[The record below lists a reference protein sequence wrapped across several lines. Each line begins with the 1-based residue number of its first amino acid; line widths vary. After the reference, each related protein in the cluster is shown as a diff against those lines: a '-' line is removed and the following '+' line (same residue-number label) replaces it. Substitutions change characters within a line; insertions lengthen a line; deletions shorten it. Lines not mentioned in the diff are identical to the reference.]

1 MKGGR
6 GGEIL
11 RPRATSFMKGG
22 RREEHID
29 TV

>member
-1 MKGGR
+1 
-6 GGEIL
+6 
-11 RPRATSFMKGG
+11 MKGG